1 MTGCL
6 DRKLRSAYSSS
17 NKTNRHGGRFTDGY
31 ERPKSGGHKI
41 RWHNITCRTFSQRLI
56 LHDVIV
62 GQDILEAARAP
73 IRTLYDELLNIPMT
87 HFGDFELVKT
97 ISAVTIPPL
106 SEAHV
111 NVQCTHRPTAGA
123 YMIEGRYNA
132 ANNPLIIGKTLMNT
146 SNS

>member
-1 MTGCL
+1 M
-6 DRKLRSAYSSS
+6 SSLV
-17 NKTNRHGGRFTDGY
+17 K
-31 ERPKSGGHKI
+31 
-41 RWHNITCRTFSQRLI
+41 I

-62 GQDILEAARAP
+62 GQDILEATRAP
-73 IRTLYDELLNIPMT
+73 ICTRTLYDGLLNIPMA

-106 SEAHV
+106 SEALV